1 MSDPRARPLRRHHLD
16 PDPLRQFA
24 AWYEEARAA
33 GEPMPEAAA
42 LATATRDGRP
52 SVRMVLL
59 KGFDASGFV
68 FFSGYESRKGRELAA
83 NPRGA
88 LCFYWHGLGRQARLE
103 GAVERTS
110 REESEAYFSSRPLGA
125 QLSAFVSRQSEPV
138 ASRDELEAAVQA
150 LRARIGDGPVP
161 LPGHWGGFRLVP
173 DEYEF
178 WQHREDR
185 LHDRFRYSRDD
196 VAWRIERLSP

>member
-1 MSDPRARPLRRHHLD
+1 MSDPRARPLRRRQLD

-42 LATATRDGRP
+42 LATATCDGRP

-59 KGFDASGFV
+59 KGFDARGFV

-83 NPRGA
+83 NPRAA

-103 GAVERTS
+103 GPVERTS

-138 ASRDELEAAVQA
+138 ASRDELEAAVEA

-185 LHDRFRYSRDD
+185 LHDRFRYSRDA